1 MNGELYVHM
10 AFDPQCVEKKRKGK
24 ITPIGINSMRSQVF
38 YQAAQA
44 QCIYTSLVINAQ
56 EHEA

>member
-10 AFDPQCVEKKRKGK
+10 AFDPQCIEKKEKT
-24 ITPIGINSMRSQVF
+24 TPFGINSMRSQVF
-38 YQAAQA
+38 YRAAQA
-44 QCIYTSLVINAQ
+44 QCMYTSLVISAQ